1 MRVALQCSQPHPRV
15 GDVCWHHVAPSGS
28 GGAAGASRIPS
39 RAGWCREPL
48 PGADKKRGGRP
59 IPPPR
64 AAAVPAVASF
74 LQLMLFRAKL
84 EASGSSGRR
93 DEKKKQPC
101 HPSRPRAPAAVSS
114 PRRAP
119 QRCAMPAPRRH
130 AGPHARTRSRRTQP
144 PRWGR
149 WGRWHL
155 CVCVP
160 PSLPAPGAL
169 SCGPSGEALGV
180 PRHPSCGAGD
190 GPGGLPT
197 VPGGRGSPGAGR
209 AVPEGAGLTLR
220 SAGNSSF
227 FTSPVAAAMLPA
239 PEKAASPSWDACSF
253 AFSATARA
261 GGSASVPPLPAQGG
275 RREALGRIRPSPP
288 ACPGAGEGR
297 GPGRRSAA
305 GHGARAAP
313 QILCYGPCY
322 IRGFSRVTSAP
333 SISP

>member
-1 MRVALQCSQPHPRV
+1 MRKKNNPATPPGPALPQLSAHLAARPSAAQCR
-15 GDVCWHHVAPSGS
+15 
-28 GGAAGASRIPS
+28 
-39 RAGWCREPL
+39 
-48 PGADKKRGGRP
+48 
-59 IPPPR
+59 PR
-64 AAAVPAVASF
+64 AAMRDPTHAHVPGAHS
-74 LQLMLFRAKL
+74 
-84 EASGSSGRR
+84 
-93 DEKKKQPC
+93 
-101 HPSRPRAPAAVSS
+101 H
-114 PRRAP
+114 
-119 QRCAMPAPRRH
+119 H
-130 AGPHARTRSRRTQP
+130 AGDA
-144 PRWGR
+144 GD
-149 WGRWHL
+149 GGI

-180 PRHPSCGAGD
+180 PPHPSCGAGD

-305 GHGARAAP
+305 GHGAQAAP

>member
-1 MRVALQCSQPHPRV
+1 MRKKKKKHPAAPPGPALPQLSAHLAAR
-15 GDVCWHHVAPSGS
+15 PS
-28 GGAAGASRIPS
+28 AAQR
-39 RAGWCREPL
+39 R
-48 PGADKKRGGRP
+48 
-59 IPPPR
+59 PR
-64 AAAVPAVASF
+64 AAMRDPTHAHVPGARSHHV
-74 LQLMLFRAKL
+74 
-84 EASGSSGRR
+84 G
-93 DEKKKQPC
+93 D
-101 HPSRPRAPAAVSS
+101 
-114 PRRAP
+114 
-119 QRCAMPAPRRH
+119 
-130 AGPHARTRSRRTQP
+130 AGD
-144 PRWGR
+144 G
-149 WGRWHL
+149 GI
-155 CVCVP
+155 CVCVCV
-160 PSLPAPGAL
+160 SLPASPGCAQL
-169 SCGPSGEALGV
+169 RTFRQGTGGATASILRGWGW
-180 PRHPSCGAGD
+180 PRGA
-190 GPGGLPT
+190 PRCA
-197 VPGGRGSPGAGR
+197 GGRGVPGVGR

-313 QILCYGPCY
+313 QILCCGPCY